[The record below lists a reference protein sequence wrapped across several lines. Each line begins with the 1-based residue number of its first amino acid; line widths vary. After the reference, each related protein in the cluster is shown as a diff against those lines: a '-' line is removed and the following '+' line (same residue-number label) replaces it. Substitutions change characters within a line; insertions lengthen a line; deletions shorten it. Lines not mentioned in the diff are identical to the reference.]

1 MAALRERDS
10 SRANKR
16 IHFEDDG
23 SEEEEEE
30 EEEEPEFLST
40 EVEVSDL
47 PRSLLDRFV
56 LTLVSTTPLGMDLVR
71 RRTWISQ
78 QNLMMFCELD
88 GRELALK
95 FDKCVM
101 LFAKEKGVDLI
112 K

>member
-1 MAALRERDS
+1 MAALRERD

-56 LTLVSTTPLGMDLVR
+56 LTLVSTTPLGMYLVR
-71 RRTWISQ
+71 RIAWISQ
-78 QNLMMFCELD
+78 RNLMMFCELD
-88 GRELALK
+88 GR
-95 FDKCVM
+95 
-101 LFAKEKGVDLI
+101 
-112 K
+112 